1 MVRPPVFP
9 LLARLGTW
17 STSATCPV
25 ASVTMAQVSD
35 AISLARRPAFIDKRN
50 MTRSHAGERV
60 VAR

>member
-17 STSATCPV
+17 STSATCLV

-35 AISLARRPAFIDKRN
+35 ALAWARKPAFIDKRHI
-50 MTRSHAGERV
+50 TRSRTG
-60 VAR
+60 